1 MGTTRKKSGAADQTN
16 GAPRRAMKIAFVVND
31 VKTEE
36 AAYTTTRLAMTAVN
50 RGHKCFVFGV
60 GDFVY
65 AADGSIHARAR
76 KAPGKSYKSLEKFL
90 KELQSEENEA
100 ESVCLDELDVVLLR
114 NDPSADATDRPWA
127 QSAGILF
134 GELVARRGV
143 MVLNDPGHLAHA
155 LNKTYFQH
163 FPEEVR
169 PKTCISRNVEEI
181 KRFIDEQGDRV
192 VLKPLQGSGGKN
204 VFLVG
209 EDEKANLNQMIDA
222 VIRDGYAVAQ
232 EYLPAAKDGDVR
244 LFVMNGLPLQRN
256 GKYAAFRRV
265 NKTGDARSNM
275 HSGGESE
282 PVEVTDEM
290 LRLVEIVRPKLVNDG
305 MYLVGLDIVQDKLL
319 EVNVFSPGGLGSSS
333 CFADVD
339 FSKVVIEDLE
349 RKVEYR
355 KYYGDRM
362 NNVELATL

>member
-1 MGTTRKKSGAADQTN
+1 
-16 GAPRRAMKIAFVVND
+16 MKIAFVVND
-31 VKTEE
+31 VKTEQ
-36 AAYTTTRLAMTAVN
+36 AGYTTIRLAMTATN
-50 RGHKCFVFGV
+50 RGHKSCVFGV
-60 GDFVY
+60 GDFVS
-65 AADGSIHARAR
+65 AADGSIQAHAR

-90 KELQSEENEA
+90 KELQSDENNA
-100 ESVCLDELDVVLLR
+100 EIICLDELDVLLLR
-114 NDPSADATDRPWA
+114 NDPSIDATERPWA

-134 GELVARRGV
+134 GQLVARRGV

-163 FPEEVR
+163 FPDEVR
-169 PKTCISRNVEEI
+169 PKTCISRSVEEI
-181 KRFIDEQGDRV
+181 KRFIEQQHDRV
-192 VLKPLQGSGGKN
+192 VIKPLQGSGGKN

-209 EDEKANLNQMIDA
+209 EDERANLNQMIDA
-222 VIRDGYAVAQ
+222 VIRDGYCVAQ
-232 EYLPAAKDGDVR
+232 EYLPAAKEGDVR
-244 LFVMNGLPLQRN
+244 IFVMNGQPLAKN
-256 GKYAAFRRV
+256 GKLAAFRRV
-265 NKTGDARSNM
+265 NKSGDARSNM

-305 MYLVGLDIVQDKLL
+305 MFLVGLDIVQDKLL

-333 CFADVD
+333 QFADID

-362 NNVELATL
+362 SNVELATL